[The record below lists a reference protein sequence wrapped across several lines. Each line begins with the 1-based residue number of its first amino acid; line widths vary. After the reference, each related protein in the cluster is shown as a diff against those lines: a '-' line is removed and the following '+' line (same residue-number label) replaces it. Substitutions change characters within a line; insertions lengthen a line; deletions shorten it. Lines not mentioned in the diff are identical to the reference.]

1 MYTILRMLLEV
12 DPQKAIMELAER
24 MQFAAL
30 EG

>member
-1 MYTILRMLLEV
+1 MLLEV